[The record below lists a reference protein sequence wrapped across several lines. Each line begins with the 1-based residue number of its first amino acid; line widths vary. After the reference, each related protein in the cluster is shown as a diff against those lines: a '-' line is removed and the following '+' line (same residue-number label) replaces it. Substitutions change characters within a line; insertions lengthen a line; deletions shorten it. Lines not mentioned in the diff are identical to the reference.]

1 MSDSAEGIIY
11 NTELLATSKKL
22 ALSAILDRAILNLK
36 CKI

>member
-11 NTELLATSKKL
+11 RTEQLATSKIL
-22 ALSAILDRAILNLK
+22 ALSAILDRAISNLK